1 MTRQIPQE
9 MTDLCNLVG
18 DFIYYWGFRKT
29 DGQIWAHI
37 FLSADPISASD
48 LATRLQISKA
58 SVSLSVNE
66 LLSYEVIVESS
77 KGPRGK
83 IYYRSVSDLGEVIRR
98 VLRKRENSM
107 LNNMQESAATL
118 NRSMSRPEVAQ
129 AVDGHQL
136 GLLAAMIGMAKMGLD
151 HLTLGPSILGQ
162 LNTELMGAALEQ
174 AKRADAHQRS

>member
-1 MTRQIPQE
+1 MTKQIPQE
-9 MTDLCNLVG
+9 MTDLCNLIG

-37 FLSADPISASD
+37 FLSAEPISASD
-48 LATRLQISKA
+48 LARRLQISKA

-66 LLSYEVIVESS
+66 LLAYEVIVESS

-107 LNNMQESAATL
+107 LINLHESAATL
-118 NRSMSRPEVAQ
+118 SRASSRADVSQ
-129 AVDGHQL
+129 AVDAQQL
-136 GLLAAMIGMAKMGLD
+136 GLLSAMIGLAKIGLD
-151 HLTLGPSILGQ
+151 QLTLGQSILGQ
-162 LNTELMGAALEQ
+162 LNTELLAGVAGMQ
-174 AKRADAHQRS
+174 AQNDSGVVA